1 MTDYLQD
8 AEEARE
14 RNIGLAYD
22 QHREAVASPENAVQR
37 DYVTLADYRLRL
49 VGPEGWPGFEDP
61 VGQIGRAL
69 SEAEEN
75 ISDLLPEGYYV
86 KFEEWDE

>member
-1 MTDYLQD
+1 MTDSLRS

-14 RNIGLAYD
+14 RNMGLTY
-22 QHREAVASPENAVQR
+22 EASLEGPQEAAEGVLLAS
-37 DYVTLADYRLRL
+37 YRLR
-49 VGPEGWPGFEDP
+49 VMGPEGWPRWRHPSPDL
-61 VGQIGRAL
+61 GRAL

-86 KFEEWDE
+86 RFEEADE

>member
-1 MTDYLQD
+1 VSDSLRS

-14 RNIGLAYD
+14 RNTGLAYED
-22 QHREAVASPENAVQR
+22 SLASPENAVQR

-49 VGPEGWPGFEDP
+49 VGPEGWIGFDDP
-61 VGQIGRAL
+61 IGVMGRAL

-86 KFEEWDE
+86 KIEEAE

>member
-1 MTDYLQD
+1 MSESLRS

-14 RNIGLAYD
+14 RNTGLMYEESL
-22 QHREAVASPENAVQR
+22 QSPENATQR

-49 VGPEGWPGFEDP
+49 VGPEGWPGFDDP
-61 VGQIGRAL
+61 IGVMGRAL

-86 KFEEWDE
+86 RFEEADE

>member
-1 MTDYLQD
+1 MSESLRS

-14 RNIGLAYD
+14 RNTGLMYEESLRGA
-22 QHREAVASPENAVQR
+22 ENAVQR

-49 VGPEGWPGFEDP
+49 VGPEGWIGFDDP
-61 VGQIGRAL
+61 IGVMGRAL

-86 KFEEWDE
+86 RFEEADE

>member
-1 MTDYLQD
+1 MSESLRS

-14 RNIGLAYD
+14 RNTGLMYEESL
-22 QHREAVASPENAVQR
+22 QSPENAVQR

-49 VGPEGWPGFEDP
+49 VGPEGWPGFDDP

-86 KFEEWDE
+86 KIEEAE

>member
-1 MTDYLQD
+1 MTDYLRD

-14 RNIGLAYD
+14 RNIGLAYEE
-22 QHREAVASPENAVQR
+22 HRERVESPENASQR

-75 ISDLLPEGYYV
+75 ISDLLPENYYV
-86 KFEEWDE
+86 KIEEME

>member
-1 MTDYLQD
+1 VSDSLRS

-14 RNIGLAYD
+14 RNTGLMYEESL
-22 QHREAVASPENAVQR
+22 QSPENAVQR

-75 ISDLLPEGYYV
+75 ISDLLPEGFYV
-86 KFEEWDE
+86 KFEEADE

>member
-1 MTDYLQD
+1 MSESLRK

-14 RNIGLAYD
+14 RNTGLMYEESLAG
-22 QHREAVASPENAVQR
+22 PENAVQR

-61 VGQIGRAL
+61 VGQIGGAL

-75 ISDLLPEGYYV
+75 ISDLLPEGYSV
-86 KFEEWDE
+86 RFEEADE